1 MIIDLGADIWF
12 CLVCLLSLW
21 ILEDGEGCVLP
32 AREYFMNYFSLAC
45 SAGVLLGIVSWCQSL
60 ENGMSWEKEVWRR
73 SLCPVRDGVREGM
86 ETVAGVLLHGRG

>member
-21 ILEDGEGCVLP
+21 ILEDGEGCVFP

-60 ENGMSWEKEVWRR
+60 ENGMSWEKEVWR
-73 SLCPVRDGVREGM
+73 
-86 ETVAGVLLHGRG
+86 